1 MDPQPRPP
9 RSALLAALRNNG
21 TTEELR
27 GIGYD
32 VDLQGN
38 WLADSLI
45 FTVDRLE
52 GNLDNLPLAP
62 RRILERHAAA
72 YMSNVPTRPSRI
84 PVRPVPRSS
93 GLARPSGAA
102 TWGKPYPDK
111 WVLPRGGTE
120 AWKRMHGMASPP
132 TPSTTPA
139 PLMTMPFAD
148 SSAIDSPGV
157 YQDNEEDD
165 EDEDDDADGEHEA
178 DHDWSHLSSGL
189 PLAVVTAPTP
199 ALAAAAPVA
208 GLPASLIMSPES
220 AAPSSFVSV
229 GEEYRDDKK
238 DDKKD
243 DRGDT
248 GDEDADTEVEY
259 EDVEDEDEDED
270 GEDDEDDEYAH
281 VLPLVS

>member
-27 GIGYD
+27 DIGYD

-45 FTVDRLE
+45 FTADRLE

-62 RRILERHAAA
+62 RQILERHAAA
-72 YMSNVPTRPSRI
+72 YTSVVPTRPAHV
-84 PVRPVPRSS
+84 PVGPVPRSS
-93 GLARPSGAA
+93 GQAHLSGAG
-102 TWGKPYPDK
+102 TWGKPYPDP

-120 AWKRMHGMASPP
+120 AWKRMHGMASSP
-132 TPSTTPA
+132 TPTPTPA

-148 SSAIDSPGV
+148 SSAIASPGV
-157 YQDNEEDD
+157 YQD
-165 EDEDDDADGEHEA
+165 DEDDDEDKDEDADGEYEA

-189 PLAVVTAPTP
+189 PPAVVTAPTP

-220 AAPSSFVSV
+220 AAPSSVLSV

-238 DDKKD
+238 DDNND

-259 EDVEDEDEDED
+259 EDAEDEDED